1 MKWIIENGKWWI
13 WFRLL
18 PIFVFGGWDQMLD
31 AEFCWI
37 TSFGATVF
45 VEDKVDE
52 ELVMIGW
59 KSVKRFFGKNAD
71 DFELM
76 ESWLLVRSFVDDI
89 NVWIFGDVVP
99 GGINVTNG
107 ELGVPVALV
116 CWGLNIYVFDAE
128 KPPLLVGVDV
138 LSTNWN
144 CKVVGGDD
152 LPVVGVTNRI
162 DDGVDEV
169 GECRMDDPRVL
180 FGLSGCVSAR
190 IIKSIVIQF
199 ERWTNLRRDNF
210 LTMDTEL
217 ALLDMEIVGS
227 NGLGC

>member
-1 MKWIIENGKWWI
+1 MWRKTTSL
-13 WFRLL
+13 FCLL
-18 PIFVFGGWDQMLD
+18 PIFVFGGWDQILD

-59 KSVKRFFGKNAD
+59 KSVKRFFGKNGD
-71 DFELM
+71 GFELS
-76 ESWLLVRSFVDDI
+76 ESWLLVRSFDDDI
-89 NVWIFGDVVP
+89 RVWIFGDVVP

-107 ELGVPVALV
+107 EVGVPAALV

-128 KPPLLVGVDV
+128 KPPLLVGVEV
-138 LSTNWN
+138 LSRNWN

-152 LPVVGVTNRI
+152 LPVVGVTKRI
-162 DDGVDEV
+162 DDGVEDV

-180 FGLSGCVSAR
+180 LGLSGCVSAR
-190 IIKSIVIQF
+190 ERNQSLFNSNDEWTYKAITFLQWIQD
-199 ERWTNLRRDNF
+199 L
-210 LTMDTEL
+210 
-217 ALLDMEIVGS
+217 IY
-227 NGLGC
+227 